1 MSGSYRQCA
10 SAVVFNKKG
19 LVLVCA
25 RNDQKHDDWQF
36 PQGGIE
42 EGETGAEA
50 AQREL
55 FEETSVKSVELVTS
69 IEEGMRYSF
78 PDFILKNREKRGIYN
93 LGQDMHW
100 SLFRFIGEDS
110 EINLNTA
117 EPEFKKYEWV
127 TLDEAVERVVDFKKE
142 VYAKMAKVFK
152 PYIG

>member
-1 MSGSYRQCA
+1 MVHIVNVPQQLYLIKRAWFWFARAMTKSMMIGSFR
-10 SAVVFNKKG
+10 K
-19 LVLVCA
+19 
-25 RNDQKHDDWQF
+25 
-36 PQGGIE
+36 
-42 EGETGAEA
+42 A
-50 AQREL
+50 A
-55 FEETSVKSVELVTS
+55 
-69 IEEGMRYSF
+69 YSF